1 MTDNISNIIHKGIT
15 VKYESFEVDE
25 KNFTVK
31 VKGKFE
37 VDSEIVKMTESGFT
51 EEQYAYFGRQFLQKL
66 KNSVQEK
73 HNARYNEIR

>member
-1 MTDNISNIIHKGIT
+1 MVDNISNVIHKGIT
-15 VKYESFEVDE
+15 VKYETFEVDE
-25 KNFTVK
+25 RNFTVK

-37 VDSEIVKMTESGFT
+37 IDSEIIKISENGLT

-66 KNSVQEK
+66 RNSSQEK